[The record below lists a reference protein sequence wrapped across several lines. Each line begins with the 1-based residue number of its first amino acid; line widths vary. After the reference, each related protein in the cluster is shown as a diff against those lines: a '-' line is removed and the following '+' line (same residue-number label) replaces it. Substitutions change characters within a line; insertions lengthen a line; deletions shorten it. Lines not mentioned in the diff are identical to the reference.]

1 MITLTQASS
10 FSRKFIVFSAVIL
23 SIASISYIGTKIYR
37 AYNPIPEVIVQEEP
51 NVKFGLLPLPK
62 FPLSVDSSKFTYSI
76 DTVDGN
82 LPAFERLIK
91 VYVVPPPFASFLSPD
106 RAIKLAQS
114 LNLIPIPQI
123 ISETE
128 HKFTNTDSSLLVNL
142 DSGNFHYSKA
152 STPSANLTKD
162 QNLEADFK
170 KFLEKLGLLNDS
182 LKSGRVVTESQKN
195 YTQISIW
202 PGDVDGKKVYT
213 SSNKIALVNAAING
227 SINDFTNFI
236 GINFVFWPID
246 TTSPATYPLKS
257 AYDALEDLKSGSGV
271 IIQAPDNSRVSLTN
285 VYLGYYEST
294 EYSPYL
300 QPIIV
305 FEGQNF
311 LAYLP
316 AIAKDN
322 YDMTN
327 Q

>member
-10 FSRKFIVFSAVIL
+10 FSRKFIIFSAVIL
-23 SIASISYIGTKIYR
+23 GIASIGYIGTKIYR

-51 NVKFGLLPLPK
+51 NLKFGLLLPLK
-62 FPLSVDSSKFTYSI
+62 FPLSVDSSSFTYSI

-91 VYVVPPPFASFLSPD
+91 VYVIPPPFASFLSPD

-123 ISETE
+123 MSETE
-128 HKFTNTDSSLLVNL
+128 HKFTNTDSTLLVNL
-142 DSGNFHYSKA
+142 DSGNFHYSRT

-162 QNLEADFK
+162 QNLETDFK
-170 KFLEKLGLLNDS
+170 KFLEKLGLINDS
-182 LKSGRVVTESQKN
+182 LKSGRVRAENQKD

-202 PGDVDGKKVYT
+202 PGDVDGKRIYT
-213 SSNKIALVNAAING
+213 SSDKIALVNAAING
-227 SINDFTNFI
+227 SLDDLSSFLAVNFT
-236 GINFVFWPID
+236 FWPID
-246 TTSPATYPLKS
+246 TTSSATYPLKS
-257 AYDALEDLKSGSGV
+257 AYDALEDLKSGSGI

-285 VYLGYYEST
+285 VYLGYYESI

-311 LAYLP
+311 LAYVP

-322 YDMTN
+322 YGTTS